1 MNWLRDDKLVLAL
14 IVSVGVA
21 FALVDASQPAQAAP
35 SATVPMCEAINQA
48 GAITV
53 YLCEPD
59 NGPPYLVNSVGFM
72 MGME

>member
-1 MNWLRDDKLVLAL
+1 MKQFVVFLSAC
-14 IVSVGVA
+14 VGCAVIGA
-21 FALVDASQPAQAAP
+21 ASMRASIEIAHAAP
-35 SATVPMCEAINQA
+35 TVPMCEAINQA

-72 MGME
+72 MEME